1 MKKGVARGEGGW
13 HNSRD
18 MSTNE
23 SIKGGAGE
31 ASARLKMGWLVALAL
46 GAGAG
51 VLYWLTRC
59 CAVAPGVPAYRLW
72 GALPGVPNPSIL
84 TPLWVMLVRAGR
96 AACADLAAWATA
108 WNVLLGAVSVGII
121 TFVATRVRFK
131 IHDEHDPDEVR
142 RERQARYLAGLVTG
156 LYLMGSLPVWV
167 AATRTLPDALHLA
180 LLALAALAFSE
191 YQRAGKVWRLAVFG
205 AVYGVGLA
213 EFPTFWALAPMAVI
227 LVVRAMLQRAEFRWR
242 QAMVAAWAALV
253 VLIPLL
259 AVSAWKL
266 MGERALVVQGLTGF
280 WPAVWLLL
288 RKEGGSLIQLS
299 RGVGWLL
306 VMLMT
311 YGPWCILFLLR
322 AKKPAWRYG
331 FWMLLLRLIVLAAC
345 LAFCFYEPVWNL
357 FGIGALMVTPSVIL
371 AACCGHVAGELW
383 VMGQGREHKSVGV
396 GFLLRT
402 LMGMVGFLLLPA
414 VIAAGVL
421 NYPRAE
427 GSAAVPLAQAA
438 TEATEALG
446 DGGVVLSDNL
456 LDAAMAVAAS
466 DRNFGS
472 FTILN
477 AANAKAGAYRDY
489 LARFAFP
496 DARSEALLSLGF
508 GPFLQDYVMRDGVL
522 GRFGT
527 LSMDETLRGAGYLV
541 PDGLLSRIRTSP
553 PDEAALRDLL
563 ATQKPF
569 WERMAE
575 LSERKIDPKNSLYPF
590 KYFITQRASKMANN
604 LGFMLLDADMA
615 AEAEEAFLM
624 TRRIFPN
631 NISALLNLLTL
642 TAEQGRTDEAKA
654 YRAEW
659 DEFVERQGVTQRQ
672 LWGLAGAFGYIH
684 NTAMLV
690 EQGMMWAVTG
700 KPKIAEA
707 ELRRTVRGAQQ
718 AKLNDDLRA
727 FLGQMYL
734 AKGELGEGA
743 SYYQQLHAEHPDD
756 PEPIY
761 RLAQLDIQQGNIAAA
776 EEKFAGLE
784 AKGIPPETF
793 RFERALIASAQERT
807 DDAIRLL
814 NDALL
819 DKPDDVRALAVQ
831 YVIAEQAGRSDV
843 ADRALDGM
851 RRMKNRDFASRLVLA
866 QLLLRRKDWSAAR
879 GELEALIR
887 LNRAQPRVWEMLL
900 RVDFAERKREQA
912 EDHVRTLLTLE
923 PLNAFGNLML
933 ASFQRERG
941 QLALAESSY
950 RTALMS
956 ERSPATLNDLAD
968 LLIRKDGGSHAEA
981 RALLDEALAASPD
994 SLVILG
1000 TRSELNLLDGRLA
1013 EAEADITRIL
1023 AVAPDEP
1030 AALFLSARLALAQ
1043 GKLQEARAIADTIY
1057 SKRDA
1062 LSPDEKAA
1070 FRDFQ
1075 ASIRQTATSD

>member
-1 MKKGVARGEGGW
+1 MQ
-13 HNSRD
+13 
-18 MSTNE
+18 
-23 SIKGGAGE
+23 GGAGE
-31 ASARLKMGWLVALAL
+31 APARLKWSGLVALAL
-46 GAGAG
+46 GVGAG

-59 CAVAPGVPAYRLW
+59 GAVAPGVPAYRLW

-84 TPLWVMLVRAGR
+84 SPLWVMLVRAGR

-108 WNVLLGAVSVGII
+108 WNVVLSALSVGII

-131 IHDEHDPDEVR
+131 IHDEHDPDEVG

-180 LLALAALAFSE
+180 LLALTVLAFSE
-191 YQRAGKVWRLAVFG
+191 YQRAGKVWRLALFG
-205 AVYGVGLA
+205 AIYGVGLA
-213 EFPTFWALAPMAVI
+213 EFPSFWALAPMAVI

-242 QAMVAAWAALV
+242 QAMVAAWAALA

-266 MGERALVVQGLTGF
+266 TAERALVVQGLTGF

-299 RGVGWLL
+299 HGVGWLL

-345 LAFCFYEPVWNL
+345 LTFCFYEPVWNL

-371 AACCGHVAGELW
+371 AGCCGHVAGELW

-396 GFLLRT
+396 GWLLRT
-402 LMGMVGFLLLPA
+402 LMGAVGFLLLPA
-414 VIAAGVL
+414 VIVAGVR

-427 GSAAVPLAQAA
+427 GSAAVSLAAVAA
-438 TEATEALG
+438 EATEALG

-466 DRNFGS
+466 DRNYGS

-541 PDGLLSRIRTSP
+541 PDGLLSRIRTNP
-553 PDEAALRDLL
+553 PDEAALRDLF

-569 WERMAE
+569 WAQMTE
-575 LSERKIDPKNSLYPF
+575 LAERKIHTQNSLYPF
-590 KYFITQRASKMANN
+590 QHFTTLRASKMANN
-604 LGFMLLDADMA
+604 LGFMLEDAGLA
-615 AEAEEAFLM
+615 AEAEEAFLT

-642 TAEQGRTDEAKA
+642 TAGQGRMEEAKA

-659 DEFVERQGVTQRQ
+659 DEFAERQKVTPHM
-672 LWGLAGAFGYIH
+672 LWGLAGLFGYIN

-690 EQGMMWAVTG
+690 EQGMMWAVSG
-700 KPKIAEA
+700 KPRIAEA
-707 ELRRTVRGAQQ
+707 ELRRTVRGSQKAR
-718 AKLNDDLRA
+718 LNDDLRS

-734 AKGELGEGA
+734 ARGESAEGA
-743 SYYQQLHAEHPDD
+743 NYYQQLHAEHPED

-761 RLAQLDIQQGNIAAA
+761 RLAQLDIQQGNIADA
-776 EEKFAGLE
+776 EEKLASLE
-784 AKGIPPETF
+784 AMGVPPERF
-793 RFERALIASAQERT
+793 RFERALVASAQERI

-814 NDALL
+814 NDVLL
-819 DKPDDVRALAVQ
+819 DKPDDVRALAVLH
-831 YVIAEQAGRSDV
+831 VMADQAGRPDV
-843 ADRALDGM
+843 AERALDGM

-879 GELEALIR
+879 SELEALIR

-900 RVDFAERKREQA
+900 KVDFAERKREQA

-950 RTALMS
+950 RTALLS
-956 ERSPATLNDLAD
+956 DRSPATLNDLAD
-968 LLIRKDGGSHAEA
+968 LLIHKDGGSHAEA
-981 RALLDEALAASPD
+981 RALLDEALAGQPD
-994 SLVILG
+994 SLIILS
-1000 TRSELNLLDGRLA
+1000 TRAELNLMDNRLS
-1013 EAEADITRIL
+1013 EAEADIMRLL

-1030 AALFLSARLALAQ
+1030 AVLFLSARLSLAQ
-1043 GKLQEARAIADTIY
+1043 GKLQEARTIADTIY
-1057 SKRDA
+1057 AKRDA
-1062 LSPDEKAA
+1062 LSPDDKVA

-1075 ASIRQTATSD
+1075 ATIRQTATSD